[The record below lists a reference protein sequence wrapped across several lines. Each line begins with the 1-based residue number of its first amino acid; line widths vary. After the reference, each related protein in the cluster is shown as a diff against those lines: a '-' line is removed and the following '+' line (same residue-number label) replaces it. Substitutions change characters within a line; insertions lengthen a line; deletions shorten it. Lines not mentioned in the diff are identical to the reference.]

1 MAAEQKVVATV
12 LSKGASSVLIF
23 FVTLTLILFLVLR
36 VFTIDRVIQMNMEI
50 AILAG
55 HLVLIFPSTPGE
67 NEIGCKIVSIALHLF
82 FLACFMFM
90 MLEAVHMYTLVAYVV
105 KKDGLFDRKVNLA
118 IGWGVAVFIV
128 GVSVG
133 FEWAHYGAAYQ

>member
-1 MAAEQKVVATV
+1 VVATV

-23 FVTLTLILFLVLR
+23 FVTVTLILFLVLR

-67 NEIGCKIVSIALHLF
+67 SEV
-82 FLACFMFM
+82 
-90 MLEAVHMYTLVAYVV
+90 
-105 KKDGLFDRKVNLA
+105 
-118 IGWGVAVFIV
+118 
-128 GVSVG
+128 
-133 FEWAHYGAAYQ
+133 